1 MPQITPKGIKLF
13 PFQKTGVA
21 TIIKYPNLLLA
32 DEMGLGKTIQVIAA
46 INYLYAKTKEPKILI
61 LCPASLKEN
70 WFAELKRWLLL
81 ELKVSI
87 ATPKGFTLTD
97 IVIINYDI
105 IGKWKPK
112 FPEKWDLIVIDECHY
127 LKNSTTLRTKHVY
140 GWRGGGRPIVADRKL
155 LLSGTPILNY
165 PLEIFTALRYLYPD
179 RFQREVDFRRKFCT
193 PVSARIPIYRKR
205 GGQPLKIVGYRTEVT
220 WTGARATDKLQKL
233 LKGHIM
239 LRRTKAEVLT
249 QLPPKIKQIVELD
262 PANALSHIKKER
274 DLITTLL
281 KKHKLESFTEVRK
294 LLQNVRLKGV
304 GSISALRR
312 KTALLKVPA
321 AAAYISTLLTTVP
334 KVVVFAHHKDAIAKL
349 HAIFSEKSVVIT
361 GATPAH
367 RRQELIDKFQ
377 NDPGIKVFIGS
388 ILASGVG
395 MTLTAAP
402 VAVFLEMDW
411 SPGKNV
417 QAEDRIHRI
426 GQQSSVL
433 IQYLVFPKT
442 LDTYIA
448 HINCDKQVIIDEIL
462 G

>member
-1 MPQITPKGIKLF
+1 MVRWHMPQITPKGTKLF

-21 TIIKYPNLLLA
+21 AIIKHPNLLLA

-46 INYLYAKTKEPKILI
+46 INYLYAKAKAPKILI

-81 ELKVSI
+81 KLKVSI
-87 ATPKGFTLTD
+87 TTPKEFKLTN
-97 IVIINYDI
+97 INIINYDI
-105 IGKWKPK
+105 IGKWRPK
-112 FPEKWDLIVIDECHY
+112 FPKKWDMIVIDECHY
-127 LKNSTTLRTKHVY
+127 LKNSDAIRTQRVY
-140 GWRGGGRPIVADRKL
+140 GRRGVQEPIAADRKL
-155 LLSGTPILNY
+155 LLSGTPVLNY
-165 PLEIFTALRYLYPD
+165 PLEIYTALHYLHPD
-179 RFQREVDFRRKFCT
+179 KFQNERDFKRKFC
-193 PVSARIPIYRKR
+193 IPKPIHIPMFRR
-205 GGQPLKIVGYRTEVT
+205 RFGQPSIRFS
-220 WTGARATDKLQKL
+220 WTGARATDELQKL
-233 LKGHIM
+233 LKEHIM

-249 QLPPKIKQIVELD
+249 QLPPKIKQIIELD
-262 PANALSHIKKER
+262 PTNALPYIKEER
-274 DLITTLL
+274 ALLASLL
-281 KKHKLESFTEVRK
+281 KKHKLKSFTEVKK
-294 LLQNVRLKGV
+294 LFQNIRLKGV
-304 GSISALRR
+304 ESISALRR

-321 AAAYISTLLTTVP
+321 AVAYINTLLTTVP

-349 HAIFSEKSVVIT
+349 HAVFSERSVVIT

-367 RRQELIDKFQ
+367 KRQENIDRFQ
-377 NDPGIKVFIGS
+377 NDSRIKVFIGS

-448 HINCDKQVIIDEIL
+448 HVNCDKQIIINEIL